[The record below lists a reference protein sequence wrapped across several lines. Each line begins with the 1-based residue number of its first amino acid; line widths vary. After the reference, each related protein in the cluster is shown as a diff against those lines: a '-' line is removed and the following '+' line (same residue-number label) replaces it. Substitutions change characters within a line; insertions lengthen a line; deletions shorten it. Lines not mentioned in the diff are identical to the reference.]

1 MVPGAGLAG
10 AAGTIFSVAPCA
22 LSTCTAGALC
32 GSCSTVD
39 VPTPAPTRVPPTE
52 VDAPTPA
59 LPVTCPRWFTP
70 TPTPTGPMPVP
81 TPAETPP
88 VPTPTP
94 MLKGPTGTPTPTPA
108 EGAHPASIAAS
119 ATDSQTL
126 FIRCIVRTCRPACS
140 GQRHPALAL
149 PDSSKKIASCA
160 VYTGTE
166 ALKRSKNR

>member
-22 LSTCTAGALC
+22 LSTCAAGALC

-39 VPTPAPTRVPPTE
+39 VPTPAPTRAPPTE

-59 LPVTCPRWFTP
+59 LPVTCPCWFTP
-70 TPTPTGPMPVP
+70 TPTPTGPIPVP

-108 EGAHPASIAAS
+108 EVAHPASIAAS

-140 GQRHPALAL
+140 GQRHAALT
-149 PDSSKKIASCA
+149 PIRFIKKDSFICLI
-160 VYTGTE
+160 YGR
-166 ALKRSKNR
+166 RSLETL